1 MEKSKSNFWRL
12 FLLLLSALILPACGG
27 DGDDDGG
34 PTGGIT
40 SVDDKY
46 KSYEIAY
53 HVEDKSVNEV
63 IKGAGSTGSSPYN
76 KKVVNGITGT
86 ATITGSYTYT
96 TSSSSNCVSSTST
109 KNITEIVFNNYQVKV
124 GNTEVTLTGTITYYD
139 YYYSQQCGLNYSSS
153 CSTSIRSVNPVKVKI
168 VFYMTYKTEGYED
181 TVSFNASAGT
191 CTSTLKGSLTAS
203 NGVTYSF

>member
-1 MEKSKSNFWRL
+1 M
-12 FLLLLSALILPACGG
+12 LLSALIFTGCG

-34 PTGGIT
+34 GPTGGIT
-40 SVDDKY
+40 PVDDKY

-124 GNTEVTLTGTITYYD
+124 GNTEVTLTGTITYSD
-139 YYYSQQCGLNYSSS
+139 YSYSQQCGLNYSSS

-181 TVSFNASAGT
+181 TVTFNASASS

>member
-27 DGDDDGG
+27 DGDGDGG

-46 KSYEIAY
+46 EASDVVSNIEEKSIEEAI
-53 HVEDKSVNEV
+53 KS
-63 IKGAGSTGSSPYN
+63 AGGTGGSPYT

-86 ATITGSYTYT
+86 ATVTGTYTYT
-96 TSSSSNCVSSTST
+96 TPSSGSCVYSTRT
-109 KNITEIVFNNYQVKV
+109 KDITEIVFNNYQVKV

-139 YYYSQQCGLNYSSS
+139 YYHTSQCGLSYSSS
-153 CSTSIRSVNPVKVKI
+153 CNTTMKSVNLKVKK
-168 VFYMTYKTEGYED
+168 VSYMTYVTQGLED
-181 TVSFNASAGT
+181 TVSFNVSSSS
-191 CTSTLKGSLTAS
+191 CTSGLKGSLTAS